1 MDQNR
6 NTQNPDRGSDRNRS
20 DQGGGNRDDQAIG
33 QQRDRNQNQGGDRD
47 VNDVNSGSRNRNQ
60 GDRSGGAGGSQT
72 NR

>member
-6 NTQNPDRGSDRNRS
+6 NAQNPDRDKDRNRS
-20 DQGGGNRDDQAIG
+20 DQGSGSEDRTIG
-33 QQRDRNQNQGGDRD
+33 QQRDRNQGGDAGRD
-47 VNDVNSGSRNRNQ
+47 VNDVNRNRNQ

>member
-6 NTQNPDRGSDRNRS
+6 NQQNPGSDKDRNRP
-20 DQGGGNRDDQAIG
+20 DQSGGDDRTIG
-33 QQRDRNQNQGGDRD
+33 QQRDRNPAGDRD
-47 VNDVNSGSRNRNQ
+47 VNDVNSGNRNRSQGQ